1 MNQTSENLNNVVVA
15 NFCVQI
21 HRIQTLPLS
30 VALGFFGIKVL
41 DRLSVAGEMSNAM
54 GLWAWNSAEMGISF
68 KSNHESVS

>member
-30 VALGFFGIKVL
+30 IDLGFFGIKVL
-41 DRLSVAGEMSNAM
+41 NRVSEAGEMSNAM
-54 GLWAWNSAEMGISF
+54 GLWA
-68 KSNHESVS
+68 